1 MTINGGT
8 NASNWTFKLEAYE
21 IGSYSITNNTST
33 VRVDMYLGRSG
44 SQSYLGGDWNGSITV
59 DGQIQYL
66 SGNIAY
72 PTYINADSWL
82 YLGTRDYTVTHNTDG
97 SKVAGISASFSSGDF
112 SPSSAWASGNLTLT
126 TIPRASSVTATNA
139 DIGSATSININRAS
153 SSFTHTLK
161 YSFGSLS
168 GTIVSKTSQ
177 TSYGWTVPTTF
188 YAQIPNAKSG
198 ICTITCETYSGNT
211 LIGTKTTRFTATA
224 NETLCKPDISG
235 TVVDINEDT
244 IALTGDNTKF
254 IKYYSNASVSWEASA
269 KNSASVVR
277 VYVNNEITTT
287 SPKVINGI
295 TTNQIPLSVLDTRAY
310 RTSIN
315 IDLDMIDYI
324 PLTANVS
331 FFRTEPTTGRV
342 SLEFDGNYFN
352 DSFGDV
358 SNTLS
363 LKWYYKLKDSDT
375 WTLGGTLVNGTDYV
389 ITNNTFHSGS
399 STYTDD
405 IVIGSNFDYQKAYD
419 FKFEFVDE
427 LESHTIEQTVSK
439 GIPIVNWDD
448 DHFNVNGDI
457 SQYEQPFT
465 PGGGGGETLPVG
477 TIIEYPASSN
487 LPTGWMICDGSAVS
501 RTEYSQLFNVIGT
514 KFGSGDGSTTFNIPN
529 KKGRVSVGVD
539 TSQTEFNTIGKTGG
553 EKTHTLTIQ
562 EMPSHNHG
570 ITVGYAGSG
579 NTHVYYN
586 NNSGDGW
593 LGTDNTGGDQ
603 PHNIL
608 QPYIVNNFIIKVSQ
622 TTGTNGQIVDSLDGN
637 STTDA
642 PSQRAVNTLKPVE
655 LYNNT
660 SGSNGTITLSDSS
673 ANYRYIEI
681 YYKSNDNY
689 YNSVKVQ
696 NPNNKSITLMNMTPV
711 STNIY
716 IKSTLIEISGAT
728 ITPRANRTYEVNID
742 TTGYVG
748 ITQLN
753 TNYITHIIGY
763 K

>member
-66 SGNIAY
+66 SGSIAY

-168 GTIVSKTSQ
+168 GIIVNKTSQ

-188 YAQIPNAKSG
+188 YAQIPNSPSG
-198 ICTITCETYSGNT
+198 TCTITCETYSGNT
-211 LIGTKTTRFTATA
+211 LIGTKTTTFTATA
-224 NETLCKPDISG
+224 NEILSKPDISG
-235 TVVDINEDT
+235 TVIDVNEDT

-254 IKYYSNASVSWEASA
+254 IKYYSNASVSWEATA
-269 KNSASVVR
+269 KNSASIVR
-277 VYVNNEITTT
+277 VYVNGEITTT

-315 IDLDMIDYI
+315 KDLDMIDYI

-375 WTLGGTLVNGTDYV
+375 WTLGGTLANGTDY
-389 ITNNTFHSGS
+389 IISNNTFHSGS

-419 FKFEFVDE
+419 FKFEFIDK
-427 LESHTIEQTVSK
+427 LETHEIIQTVSK

-457 SQYEQPFT
+457 TQNEEPLNIPTARNYMIPIKTVLLFYGNHSFDKNNWTDVVKIYSFMTEKEPITTGCTRWYSLNAWTTDDVTADKGLVISLYDDHGVARNIIFEFGYT
-465 PGGGGGETLPVG
+465 WGDTTDWGSYKESPNFIKKSDVPNGWMVFKSKMPSDAPNGSGG
-477 TIIEYPASSN
+477 TIRALYLEIF
-487 LPTGWMICDGSAVS
+487 D
-501 RTEYSQLFNVIGT
+501 
-514 KFGSGDGSTTFNIPN
+514 IPN
-529 KKGRVSVGVD
+529 D
-539 TSQTEFNTIGKTGG
+539 
-553 EKTHTLTIQ
+553 
-562 EMPSHNHG
+562 
-570 ITVGYAGSG
+570 
-579 NTHVYYN
+579 
-586 NNSGDGW
+586 
-593 LGTDNTGGDQ
+593 
-603 PHNIL
+603 
-608 QPYIVNNFIIKVSQ
+608 
-622 TTGTNGQIVDSLDGN
+622 
-637 STTDA
+637 
-642 PSQRAVNTLKPVE
+642 
-655 LYNNT
+655 
-660 SGSNGTITLSDSS
+660 
-673 ANYRYIEI
+673 
-681 YYKSNDNY
+681 
-689 YNSVKVQ
+689 
-696 NPNNKSITLMNMTPV
+696 
-711 STNIY
+711 
-716 IKSTLIEISGAT
+716 
-728 ITPRANRTYEVNID
+728 ITPSRP
-742 TTGYVG
+742 
-748 ITQLN
+748 L
-753 TNYITHIIGY
+753 
-763 K
+763 

>member
-66 SGNIAY
+66 SGSIAY

-168 GTIVSKTSQ
+168 GTIVNKTSQ

-188 YAQIPNAKSG
+188 YAQIPNSPSG
-198 ICTITCETYSGNT
+198 TCTITCETYSRNT
-211 LIGTKTTRFTATA
+211 LIGTKTTTFTATA
-224 NETLCKPDISG
+224 NEILSKPDISG
-235 TVVDINEDT
+235 TVIDVNEDT

-254 IKYYSNASVSWEASA
+254 IKYYSNASVSWEATA
-269 KNSASVVR
+269 KNSASIVR
-277 VYVNNEITTT
+277 VYVNSEITTT

-315 IDLDMIDYI
+315 KDLDMINYI

-352 DSFGDV
+352 DSFGEV
-358 SNTLS
+358 NNTLT

-375 WTLGGTLVNGTDYV
+375 WTLGGTLANGTDYV

-419 FKFEFVDE
+419 FKFEFIDK
-427 LESHTIEQTVSK
+427 LETHEIIQTVSK

-457 SQYEQPFT
+457 TQFENSTINEPI
-465 PGGGGGETLPVG
+465 G
-477 TIIEYPASSN
+477 TVKMYAGSTSPAGY
-487 LPTGWMICDGSAVS
+487 LICDGSAIS
-501 RTEYSQLFNVIGT
+501 RTTYSNLFDIIGT
-514 KFGSGDGSTTFNIPN
+514 TYGTGDGSTTFNIPN
-529 KKGRVSVGVD
+529 LKGRTVVGLDGND
-539 TSQTEFNTIGKTGG
+539 TDFNALGKIGGSKKLQEHTHNNRMDTLNNLDQNYGLSSNGVYADRVVIRSNNINSNTLNNEKNIQDTGTG
-553 EKTHTLTIQ
+553 
-562 EMPSHNHG
+562 N
-570 ITVGYAGSG
+570 SG
-579 NTHVYYN
+579 N
-586 NNSGDGW
+586 
-593 LGTDNTGGDQ
+593 
-603 PHNIL
+603 L
-608 QPYIVNNFIIKVSQ
+608 QPYIVLNYVIK
-622 TTGTNGQIVDSLDGN
+622 
-637 STTDA
+637 
-642 PSQRAVNTLKPVE
+642 
-655 LYNNT
+655 Y
-660 SGSNGTITLSDSS
+660 
-673 ANYRYIEI
+673 
-681 YYKSNDNY
+681 
-689 YNSVKVQ
+689 
-696 NPNNKSITLMNMTPV
+696 
-711 STNIY
+711 
-716 IKSTLIEISGAT
+716 
-728 ITPRANRTYEVNID
+728 
-742 TTGYVG
+742 
-748 ITQLN
+748 
-753 TNYITHIIGY
+753 
-763 K
+763 